1 VVPPVVWPARLLPAL
16 WLASLVVSAQA
27 HIALTE
33 AFLWGQL
40 GFHKNVTARL
50 EFLTRPLRKRA
61 AFALPRQRFPRDSVI

>member
-16 WLASLVVSAQA
+16 WLAPLVVSAQA

-33 AFLWGQL
+33 TFLWSQL
-40 GFHKNVTARL
+40 GFHKNVI
-50 EFLTRPLRKRA
+50 LTRPLRKRA